1 LCPVRKKCGP
11 GFHWEI
17 TRRPGTRDV
26 RLPFALDGTA
36 SGVCGARPSLAVDQ
50 KASSILTLSALA
62 SLGDELPE
70 AGDDLRFQAS
80 CSQQLNVDYV
90 KISLA
95 TLRQVLVAFAVIGC
109 SLSSVGAVTAH
120 AQYYYHHHRY
130 HHRHPYYYRHHR
142 YYRYY

>member
-1 LCPVRKKCGP
+1 
-11 GFHWEI
+11 
-17 TRRPGTRDV
+17 
-26 RLPFALDGTA
+26 
-36 SGVCGARPSLAVDQ
+36 
-50 KASSILTLSALA
+50 LTLPALA
-62 SLGDELPE
+62 SLGHEVLE
-70 AGDDLRFQAS
+70 AKDDLRFQAS